1 MRTEN
6 VSTTLA
12 IATCTLLATAA
23 VVSAQG
29 PLSASAQNVECLPIG
44 ANGVAWGQ
52 VNNNVPDTTV
62 RLNFRRMHDAVED
75 LYYVQMNPGSP
86 GRYWGVFPKAEDR
99 KLNRHELIETR
110 EEVQEEY
117 RWAAW
122 WKEKELT
129 EDRDPNDPHDEAE
142 LDDDLLRER
151 ASLGKELP
159 RDWLAKM
166 DDSSFQ
172 DWLEQLENE
181 PAEYYVSVHDATGRE
196 LARSQ
201 TKVTEVRENCSVDL
215 SPQER
220 GEAENLTVG
229 ETAHWQRDEEV
240 FHWLCDG
247 IVSRIDPTNVLRGDG
262 ICRACVI
269 AWWKKKQVL
278 LATALVPISTGVIIQ
293 KDPEPPVS
301 PDAP

>member
-6 VSTTLA
+6 ATTVLTIA
-12 IATCTLLATAA
+12 ICALLMTSAA
-23 VVSAQG
+23 VSGQG
-29 PLSASAQNVECLPIG
+29 PLTAAADDVECLPIG
-44 ANGVAWGQ
+44 DNGVAWGR
-52 VNNNVPDTTV
+52 VDNNIPDTTV

-75 LYYVQMNPGSP
+75 LYYVQMNPETP

-99 KLNRHELIETR
+99 ELNRHELIETR
-110 EEVQEEY
+110 EEVQDEY

-151 ASLGKELP
+151 ASLGRELP

-166 DDSSFQ
+166 DDPSFQ

-181 PAEYYVSVHDATGRE
+181 PAEYYVSVHDATGRQ
-196 LARSQ
+196 LARSP
-201 TKVTEVRENCSVDL
+201 TKVTEVRENCRIDL
-215 SPQER
+215 SPQEL

-269 AWWKKKQVL
+269 AWYKKKQVL

-293 KDPEPPVS
+293 KDPQPPVS